1 MLPDEDYIRQK
12 LFINF
17 IHKCTAVRWHER

>member
-1 MLPDEDYIRQK
+1 LINL

-17 IHKCTAVRWHER
+17 IHKLDL